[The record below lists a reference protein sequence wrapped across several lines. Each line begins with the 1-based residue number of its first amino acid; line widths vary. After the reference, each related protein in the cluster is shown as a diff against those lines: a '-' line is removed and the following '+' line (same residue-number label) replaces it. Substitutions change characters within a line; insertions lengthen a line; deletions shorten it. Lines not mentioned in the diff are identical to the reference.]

1 VLGKNSVAETH
12 KLGDDHLSNNKDL
25 IVHFFFHLY
34 KFGRQRVLAEG
45 LRR

>member
-1 VLGKNSVAETH
+1 MQELNVVAETL

-25 IVHFFFHLY
+25 IVHISSKLY
-34 KFGRQRVLAEG
+34 KFGRQPVLAEG

>member
-1 VLGKNSVAETH
+1 VQELNVVAETL
-12 KLGDDHLSNNKDL
+12 KLGDDHLSNTKDL
-25 IVHFFFHLY
+25 IVDISSQCY